1 MNAAVTKAFP
11 STFNSSSSWHKIQV
25 KSLSSIVVG
34 LLRFGPEKTN
44 QFLKCFYINISLS
57 IKKALKLI
65 FFLKSL

>member
-34 LLRFGPEKTN
+34 LLRFGPEKTTTN
-44 QFLKCFYINISLS
+44 F
-57 IKKALKLI
+57 
-65 FFLKSL
+65 

>member
-34 LLRFGPEKTN
+34 LLRFGPEK
-44 QFLKCFYINISLS
+44 QQPIFKMFSYKYII
-57 IKKALKLI
+57 I
-65 FFLKSL
+65 